1 MFVDQW
7 ELYRSLTCYL
17 LTVPEDTKKTSVQIY
32 KDWKRTVCCHMDA
45 SIVPVLLEYIES
57 AKHENRK
64 FLKLQNWIILLKEA
78 LSDEK

>member
-32 KDWKRTVCCHMDA
+32 KDWKRTVCYHMDA
-45 SIVPVLLEYIES
+45 SIVPVLLEYIAVS
-57 AKHENRK
+57 YTHLTLPTNR
-64 FLKLQNWIILLKEA
+64 LV
-78 LSDEK
+78 